1 MYTSGSNL
9 PSGYFIIMWVD
20 KLLGL
25 RFHGVYYTGSICQ
38 IYKKG
43 VAKVIVG
50 ICIPRLWRKRT
61 IWDKVLLKLRVYFDV
76 LVIRKK
82 VLLEYSHHI

>member
-1 MYTSGSNL
+1 MDNSVYNL
-9 PSGYFIIMWVD
+9 PSGYFMRTDVE
-20 KLLGL
+20 KLVGL

-50 ICIPRLWRKRT
+50 ICIPRLW
-61 IWDKVLLKLRVYFDV
+61 KVLLKLRVSFDV
-76 LVIRKK
+76 LVSRKK
-82 VLLEYSHHI
+82 VLSKYSHHI